1 MDISVRQRL
10 ARFRRDFMT
19 LDWVGR
25 SRADGGPASA
35 DFILDDTLA
44 AYGAIGH
51 GGGVD
56 WQDGRAAYHDAE
68 IDPGYD
74 LAPAPEAVAAIDRL
88 AESVG
93 AEAAALGEIASRAE
107 RDGRGIAAA
116 QVRAASRALSLIAD
130 NQCAADPEAASA
142 FDPAIWL
149 AVFSQIQDIVAAIGE
164 TALESGLCA
173 VRAASAT
180 RGFFDFA
187 REIDELERALR
198 AGWPEIERLAGLI
211 EEAGAQAGALSAELR
226 MTRRALDAAVTE
238 FASDT
243 LPPAEIEPLIRHR
256 LARIGTAAAQAT
268 GMARRIAAE
277 ARASRELIETLVEQ
291 FMVMIRETP
300 LGDRRAAPRL
310 AFFSHCTLATATRQ
324 YAARTIDIS
333 MTGAL
338 VALDMPDGFRRG
350 QPVRLT
356 LPDAPPLMGTVAG
369 ISQYGLHIAFD
380 LGHAV
385 NAPAR
390 APLRRMLSAV
400 QHHDDGLVSRVH
412 AFAREI
418 RTALERAVAEGSCAH
433 ADLIAPQLDPP
444 REREDVTYG
453 HPCADLFEAHLAAF
467 VAGLLQRNPDIAH
480 VAAMD
485 RGGYVAA
492 GAGSAPARGVLPPWR
507 PGQLRQDRES
517 RRHARNLRPSVA
529 HNLRDDAGL
538 VRVISA
544 PIFLGGRHWGCAE
557 IGFRLPE
564 IGESADSPENGVLFE
579 QDQGADLASG

>member
-1 MDISVRQRL
+1 
-10 ARFRRDFMT
+10 MT

-25 SRADGGPASA
+25 SRTDGGPASR

-56 WQDGRAAYHDAE
+56 WRDGLAAYRESD

-74 LAPAPEAVAAIDRL
+74 PAPAPEAVAAIDRL

-107 RDGRGIAAA
+107 RDGRGIALA

-130 NQCAADPEAASA
+130 CEANVEAATG

-149 AVFSQIQDIVAAIGE
+149 SVFSQIQDIVAAISE

-187 REIDELERALR
+187 REVDELERALR
-198 AGWPEIERLAGLI
+198 AGWPEIERLAGVI
-211 EEAGAQAGALSAELR
+211 EEAGAQAGALAAELR
-226 MTRRALDAAVTE
+226 MTRRALNAAVAE

-243 LPPAEIEPLIRHR
+243 LPPVEIEPLIRHR

-277 ARASRELIETLVEQ
+277 ARACRELIETLVEQ

-338 VALDMPDGFRRG
+338 VALDLPDGFRRG
-350 QPVRLT
+350 QPVRLS
-356 LPDAPPLMGTVAG
+356 LPGTPPLMGTVAG

-380 LGHAV
+380 IGHAV

-390 APLRRMLSAV
+390 APLRRMLNAV

-433 ADLIAPQLDPP
+433 ADLIAPQLEAP
-444 REREDVTYG
+444 RESDDVTYG

-467 VAGLLQRNPDIAH
+467 VAGLLQRNPDITH

-492 GAGSAPARGVLPPWR
+492 GAGSAPARGALPPWR

-564 IGESADSPENGVLFE
+564 NGEGTDSSENGVLFE
-579 QDQGADLASG
+579 QDQGGAGATA

>member
-1 MDISVRQRL
+1 
-10 ARFRRDFMT
+10 MT

-25 SRADGGPASA
+25 SRTDGGPVARDA
-35 DFILDDTLA
+35 ILDDTIA

-56 WQDGRAAYHDAE
+56 WRDGRG
-68 IDPGYD
+68 GYRELDIASDDD
-74 LAPAPEAVAAIDRL
+74 LSPAPEAVAAIDRL

-93 AEAAALGEIASRAE
+93 AEAAALGEIVARAK
-107 RDGRGIAAA
+107 RDGRGIALA

-130 NQCAADPEAASA
+130 SEADADTDAR

-149 AVFSQIQDIVAAIGE
+149 SVFSQLQDIVAAISE

-187 REIDELERALR
+187 REVDELERALR
-198 AGWPEIERLAGLI
+198 NGWPEIERLCGII
-211 EEAGAQAGALSAELR
+211 EEHGAQAGALAAELR
-226 MTRRALDAAVTE
+226 MTRRALDAAVAE

-243 LPPAEIEPLIRHR
+243 LPPAAIEPLIRYR

-268 GMARRIAAE
+268 GMARRIAEE
-277 ARASRELIETLVEQ
+277 AGACRELVETLVEQ
-291 FMVMIRETP
+291 FMVMVRETP

-338 VALDMPDGFRRG
+338 VSLDATDGFRRG
-350 QPVRLT
+350 QPIRLT
-356 LPDAPPLMGTVAG
+356 LPDTPPLMGTVAG

-380 LGHAV
+380 IGHIV

-390 APLRRMLSAV
+390 IPLRRMLNTV
-400 QHHDDGLVSRVH
+400 QHHDDGLVARVH
-412 AFAREI
+412 ALAREI
-418 RTALERAVAEGSCAH
+418 RTTLERIVAEGSCSH
-433 ADLIAPQLDPP
+433 VDLIAPELVPP
-444 REREDVTYG
+444 RESDGVTYG
-453 HPCADLFEAHLAAF
+453 HPCADLFQMHLGPF
-467 VAGLLQRNPDIAH
+467 LAGLVQRATDVAH

-485 RGGYVAA
+485 RAGYVAA
-492 GAGSAPARGVLPPWR
+492 GVGSGQTGGPDAPWR
-507 PGQLRQDRES
+507 PGRLRQDQES

-529 HNLRDDAGL
+529 HNLRDEAGL

-564 IGESADSPENGVLFE
+564 IGEGADSSENGVLFE
-579 QDQGADLASG
+579 QDQGGEGLPA